1 PAPVVYIGNLGRELS
16 VPAASLT
23 LPEKLAI
30 MERYVGKPLVDAVV
44 VGPKVDV
51 SGLVDK
57 VIIQEPLEA

>member
-1 PAPVVYIGNLGRELS
+1 
-16 VPAASLT
+16 
-23 LPEKLAI
+23 

-57 VIIQEPLEA
+57 VIIQEPLEAEDIPYRHDRQLLRAALDKVVQKMG